1 MSLSM
6 LTDGKTLPDEDE
18 PEDLLQG
25 APTYDVCDRQT
36 GTRFIDVNKENRILI
51 PALCLVLLNA
61 LNSTQLLNADTTQ
74 THVISEVTV
83 QGELRHHE
91 TIAPQKIGGA
101 LLQRVSAHSVADA
114 LRLMSGVQV
123 KDYGGIGGL
132 KTVNIRSMGS
142 QHVGVYYDGVELGNA
157 QNGQIDLGQFSL
169 DNIEEISV
177 YNGQRSALLQTASD
191 LTNAGSVYIRTKA
204 PLLSSDHPSHKMAK
218 LQTGASQLLRGSLRW
233 DQRLTDHWLLSA
245 NVEGMASDG
254 RYHFNYRRLNYDGT
268 LAYDT
273 TAVRHNGDLQSI
285 RAEANLWYRGNHN
298 EVAHIKAYTY
308 HSNRGIPGA
317 IVNNVWRRGERQ
329 GDNNTFVQG
338 QWQKDISDRYAL
350 RVLGKY
356 AYYGTHYIN
365 KDESS
370 LQIDQRYRQ
379 QEAYASMSHL
389 FAITSW
395 WNVAASYDVRYNT
408 LWSDKALFA
417 SPSRWSHLLGLATA
431 FDWRWLQ
438 MHGSLVYSHFS
449 DDKKSESL
457 NVISKSTSHLTPA
470 LFLNVSPFSHNSLQ
484 LHAFVKQSFRMPTF
498 NDLYYTEI
506 GNANLRPEK
515 ATQSTLGVKYKWLT
529 IDAYH
534 NVVDD
539 KIVAYPKGQQFR
551 WTMLNL
557 GHVVIDGIDV
567 QASDEWQLTQD
578 LKLFAHLQY
587 TYQQARDKTDKSD
600 SYYGDQIPYTP
611 WHSGSATGSLEWRD
625 WSLTYNFVYT
635 GERYCQQENIA
646 YNHLQ
651 PWYTSDLSL
660 VGRFHL
666 GATQLQATLQV
677 NNLFNQQYDVIIN
690 YPMPGRQLF
699 ATIVINI

>member
-1 MSLSM
+1 M
-6 LTDGKTLPDEDE
+6 
-18 PEDLLQG
+18 
-25 APTYDVCDRQT
+25 
-36 GTRFIDVNKENRILI
+36 
-51 PALCLVLLNA
+51 VLLNA
-61 LNSTQLLNADTTQ
+61 LNSTQPLNADTTQ

-91 TIAPQKIGGA
+91 TIAPQKIDGE

-114 LRLMSGVQV
+114 LRLMSGVQI

-142 QHVGVYYDGVELGNA
+142 QHVGVYYDGIELGNA

-204 PLLSSDHPSHKMAK
+204 PLLSSVHPSHKMVK

-268 LAYDT
+268 VAYDT
-273 TAVRHNGDLQSI
+273 TATRHNGDLQSL
-285 RAEANLWYRGNHN
+285 RAEANLWYRGNNN
-298 EVAHIKAYTY
+298 EVAHIKAYSY

-338 QWQKDISDRYAL
+338 QWQKDITERYAI

-370 LQIDQRYRQ
+370 LQVDQRYRQ

-395 WNVAASYDVRYNT
+395 WNIAASYDVRYNT

-417 SPSRWSHLLGLATA
+417 SPSRWSHLLGLSSA

-438 MHGSLVYSHFS
+438 MHGSLVYSH
-449 DDKKSESL
+449 
-457 NVISKSTSHLTPA
+457 TSHLTPA
-470 LFLNVSPFSHNSLQ
+470 LFLNVKPFSNHDLQ

-587 TYQQARDKTDKSD
+587 TYQQARDKTDRTD

-611 WHSGSATGSLEWRD
+611 WHSGSATGSLAWRV

-660 VGRFHL
+660 VGRFHV
-666 GATQLQATLQV
+666 GAIQLQTTLQV
-677 NNLFNQQYDVIIN
+677 NNLFDQQYDVIIN
-690 YPMPGRQLF
+690 YPMPGRQYFCTLQCEF
-699 ATIVINI
+699 

>member
-1 MSLSM
+1 M

-36 GTRFIDVNKENRILI
+36 GTCFIDVNKEKRILI
-51 PALCLVLLNA
+51 PALCLVLFNA
-61 LNSTQLLNADTTQ
+61 LNSTQPLNADTTQ

-91 TIAPQKIGGA
+91 TIAPQKIDGEM
-101 LLQRVSAHSVADA
+101 LQRVSAHSVADA

-142 QHVGVYYDGVELGNA
+142 QHVGVYYDGIELGNA

-204 PLLSSDHPSHKMAK
+204 PLLSSGHPSHKMAK

-273 TAVRHNGDLQSI
+273 TATRHNGDLQSL
-285 RAEANLWYRGNHN
+285 RAEANLWYRGNN
-298 EVAHIKAYTY
+298 EVAHIKAYSY

-338 QWQKDISDRYAL
+338 QWQKDLSSRYAL

-365 KDESS
+365 RDESS
-370 LQIDQRYRQ
+370 LQVDQRYRQ

-417 SPSRWSHLLGLATA
+417 SPSRWSHLLGLSTA
-431 FDWRWLQ
+431 FDWQWLQ
-438 MHGSLVYSHFS
+438 MHGSLVYSH
-449 DDKKSESL
+449 
-457 NVISKSTSHLTPA
+457 TSHLTPA
-470 LFLNVSPFSHNSLQ
+470 LFVNAKPFANKDLQ

-498 NDLYYTEI
+498 NDLYYTAI

-567 QASDEWQLTQD
+567 QVSDEWQLTQD

-611 WHSGSATGSLEWRD
+611 WHSGSATGSLAWRD

-660 VGRFHL
+660 VGRFHV
-666 GATQLQATLQV
+666 GAIQLQATLQV
-677 NNLFNQQYDVIIN
+677 NNLFDQQYDVIIN
-690 YPMPGRQLF
+690 YPMPGRQYFCTLQCEF
-699 ATIVINI
+699 

>member
-1 MSLSM
+1 M

-25 APTYDVCDRQT
+25 APAYDVCDRQT

-51 PALCLVLLNA
+51 PALCLVLFNA
-61 LNSTQLLNADTTQ
+61 MNSTQPLNADTTQ

-91 TIAPQKIGGA
+91 TIAPQKIEGE

-142 QHVGVYYDGVELGNA
+142 QHVGVYYDGIELGNA

-204 PLLSSDHPSHKMAK
+204 PLLSSGHPSHKMIK

-245 NVEGMASDG
+245 NAEGMASDG

-273 TAVRHNGDLQSI
+273 TATRHNGDLQSL

-298 EVAHIKAYTY
+298 EVAHIKAYSY

-338 QWQKDISDRYAL
+338 QWQKDLSSRYAL

-370 LQIDQRYRQ
+370 LQVDQRYRQ

-408 LWSDKALFA
+408 LWSDKAMFA
-417 SPSRWSHLLGLATA
+417 SPSRWSHLVGLSSA
-431 FDWRWLQ
+431 FDWQWLQ
-438 MHGSLVYSHFS
+438 MHGSLVYSH
-449 DDKKSESL
+449 
-457 NVISKSTSHLTPA
+457 TSHLTPA

-515 ATQSTLGVKYKWLT
+515 ATQSTLGLKYKWLT

-567 QASDEWQLTQD
+567 QASDEWQLTQY

-587 TYQQARDKTDKSD
+587 TYQQARDKTDKTD

-611 WHSGSATGSLEWRD
+611 WHSGSATGSLAWRD

-666 GATQLQATLQV
+666 GNTQLQATLQV

-690 YPMPGRQLF
+690 YPMPGRQYFCTLQCEF
-699 ATIVINI
+699 

>member
-1 MSLSM
+1 MRV
-6 LTDGKTLPDEDE
+6 TAHVNRREDQPDEDE

-51 PALCLVLLNA
+51 PALCLVLFNA
-61 LNSTQLLNADTTQ
+61 LNSTQSLNADTTQ

-91 TIAPQKIGGA
+91 TIAPQKIEGEM
-101 LLQRVSAHSVADA
+101 LQRVSAHSVADA

-142 QHVGVYYDGVELGNA
+142 QHVGVYYDGIELGNA

-204 PLLSSDHPSHKMAK
+204 PLLSSVHPSHKMVK

-273 TAVRHNGDLQSI
+273 TATRHNGDLQSL
-285 RAEANLWYRGNHN
+285 RAEANLWYRGNNN
-298 EVAHIKAYTY
+298 EVAHIKAYSY

-338 QWQKDISDRYAL
+338 QWQKDITKRYAL

-370 LQIDQRYRQ
+370 LQVDQRYRQ

-417 SPSRWSHLLGLATA
+417 SPSRWSHLLGLSSA

-438 MHGSLVYSHFS
+438 MHGSLVYSH
-449 DDKKSESL
+449 
-457 NVISKSTSHLTPA
+457 TSHLTPA
-470 LFLNVSPFSHNSLQ
+470 LFLNVKPFSNKDLQ

-529 IDAYH
+529 IEAYH

-587 TYQQARDKTDKSD
+587 TYQQARDKTDRTD

-611 WHSGSATGSLEWRD
+611 WHSGSATGSLAWRD

-660 VGRFHL
+660 VGRFHV
-666 GATQLQATLQV
+666 GAIQLQATLQV
-677 NNLFNQQYDVIIN
+677 NNLFDQQYDVIIN
-690 YPMPGRQLF
+690 YPMPGRQYFCTLQCEF
-699 ATIVINI
+699 

>member
-1 MSLSM
+1 M
-6 LTDGKTLPDEDE
+6 L
-18 PEDLLQG
+18 
-25 APTYDVCDRQT
+25 
-36 GTRFIDVNKENRILI
+36 F
-51 PALCLVLLNA
+51 NA
-61 LNSTQLLNADTTQ
+61 LNSTQPLNADTTQ

-83 QGELRHHE
+83 EGELRHHE
-91 TIAPQKIGGA
+91 TIAPQKIDGE

-142 QHVGVYYDGVELGNA
+142 QHVGVYYDGIELGNA

-204 PLLSSDHPSHKMAK
+204 PLLSSGHPSHKMIK
-218 LQTGASQLLRGSLRW
+218 LQTGACQLFRGSLRW

-273 TAVRHNGDLQSI
+273 TATRHNGDLQSI

-298 EVAHIKAYTY
+298 EVAHIKAYSY

-365 KDESS
+365 RDESS
-370 LQIDQRYRQ
+370 LQVDQRYRQ

-438 MHGSLVYSHFS
+438 MHGSLVYSH
-449 DDKKSESL
+449 
-457 NVISKSTSHLTPA
+457 TSHLTPA
-470 LFLNVSPFSHNSLQ
+470 LFLNVSPFSYNSLQ

-534 NVVDD
+534 NIVDD

-557 GHVVIDGIDV
+557 GHVLIDGIDV
-567 QASDEWQLTQD
+567 QASDEWQLAKD
-578 LKLFAHLQY
+578 LKFFAHLQY

-677 NNLFNQQYDVIIN
+677 NNLFNQQYDIIIN
-690 YPMPGRQLF
+690 YPMPGRQYFCTLQCEF
-699 ATIVINI
+699 

>member
-1 MSLSM
+1 M

-25 APTYDVCDRQT
+25 APIDDVCDRQT

-51 PALCLVLLNA
+51 PALCLVLFNA
-61 LNSTQLLNADTTQ
+61 LNSTQPLNADTTQ

-91 TIAPQKIGGA
+91 TIAPQKIDGEM
-101 LLQRVSAHSVADA
+101 LQRVSAHSVADA

-142 QHVGVYYDGVELGNA
+142 QHVGVYYDGIELGNA

-177 YNGQRSALLQTASD
+177 YNGQRSALLQTTSD

-204 PLLSSDHPSHKMAK
+204 PLLSSDYPSHKMVK

-233 DQRLTDHWLLSA
+233 DQRLSSHWLLSA
-245 NVEGMASDG
+245 NIEGMASDG

-268 LAYDT
+268 VAYDT
-273 TAVRHNGDLQSI
+273 TSTRHNGDLQSL
-285 RAEANLWYRGNHN
+285 RAEANLWYRGNNN
-298 EVAHIKAYTY
+298 EVAHIKAYSY

-338 QWQKDISDRYAL
+338 QWQKDLSSRYAI

-370 LQIDQRYRQ
+370 LQVDQRYRQ

-417 SPSRWSHLLGLATA
+417 SPSRWSHLLGLSTA
-431 FDWRWLQ
+431 FDWQWLQ
-438 MHGSLVYSHFS
+438 MHGSMVYSHYG
-449 DDKKSESL
+449 DDIKTDAPFQGA
-457 NVISKSTSHLTPA
+457 NSKSTSHLTPA
-470 LFLNVSPFSHNSLQ
+470 LFLNAKPFSNKDLQ

-515 ATQSTLGVKYKWLT
+515 AMQSTLGVKYKWLT

-567 QASDEWQLTQD
+567 QASNEWQLAQD

-587 TYQQARDKTDKSD
+587 TYQQARDKTDSAD

-611 WHSGSATGSLEWRD
+611 WHSGSATGSLAWRD

-635 GERYCQQENIA
+635 GERYCQQENIS

-666 GATQLQATLQV
+666 GAILLQTTLQV
-677 NNLFNQQYDVIIN
+677 NNLFDQQYDVIIN
-690 YPMPGRQLF
+690 YPMPGRQYFCTLQCEF
-699 ATIVINI
+699 